1 MPGTATHPD
10 WVAGGSFLGADCGA
24 AAADSWGLGTAPNV
38 DVIFASTVVQW
49 LRRD

>member
-10 WVAGGSFLGADCGA
+10 WVSGSDFRGADCDA
-24 AAADSWGLGTAPNV
+24 ATADGWGIGTAPNV
-38 DVIFASTVVQW
+38 DAVFASTVVQW